1 MQELFHDKKKLVEN
15 RLDTAKTGKTFSK
28 QLEVILEWISK
39 TLKLEQVGEE
49 KRIKKLSDLVSQK
62 SRKAKIRIFSNTS
75 QARNSYAGNF
85 A

>member
-15 RLDTAKTGKTFSK
+15 RLNAAKTGKTFSK

-49 KRIKKLSDLVSQK
+49 KRIKQLSNLVSQK
-62 SRKAKIRIFSNTS
+62 P
-75 QARNSYAGNF
+75 
-85 A
+85 